1 MSVSVVQFRSVVLGR
16 LARYAAA
23 IDPRQ
28 AAASTSSVPAAA
40 SSSAPEAASSVAVST
55 SAAAPAASG
64 SISTT
69 NGTRLVID
77 GKTGYFAGT
86 NLYWIGFLTNNDDVN
101 LVMQHLKESGLSIL
115 RVWGFNDVT
124 TTPTDGTVW

>member
-1 MSVSVVQFRSVVLGR
+1 M
-16 LARYAAA
+16 
-23 IDPRQ
+23 
-28 AAASTSSVPAAA
+28 
-40 SSSAPEAASSVAVST
+40 
-55 SAAAPAASG
+55 
-64 SISTT
+64 
-69 NGTRLVID
+69 ID